1 MTSPVQLS
9 VITPPLPR
17 DWSPPETSAKSISR
31 TYRNS
36 IQSLHTLL
44 SFFFSRGL
52 IHYTALVQ
60 RTLLP
65 VGPAYLAHVHR
76 AVHNLSF
83 EEHDKHAEEARKR
96 LDELNGVGLNGE
108 DDLGVGDEEESAEL
122 LLQDPKEWKVCGF
135 VGFSSPLP
143 DLTCVVETRSLRR
156 PGSLAPPIHCYS

>member
-1 MTSPVQLS
+1 
-9 VITPPLPR
+9 
-17 DWSPPETSAKSISR
+17 
-31 TYRNS
+31 
-36 IQSLHTLL
+36 
-44 SFFFSRGL
+44 
-52 IHYTALVQ
+52 
-60 RTLLP
+60 
-65 VGPAYLAHVHR
+65 
-76 AVHNLSF
+76 VHNLSF